1 MDLVPPVQGLAEL
14 ILRGFERQQIL
25 PRMETL
31 AEKIRLFEGLT
42 EEQIQRL
49 GAACAKASFSEG
61 DQIFSAGDECGE
73 TYLLLEGEVQI
84 LMADGERAVGK
95 VGPGECLGEISLLM
109 GTKHSAAALVSSPVR
124 AAVLPRNDLQ
134 DLVRQR
140 PDIGVVLF
148 RNLARGLGEKLRR
161 ADLGQ

>member
-1 MDLVPPVQGLAEL
+1 
-14 ILRGFERQQIL
+14 
-25 PRMETL
+25 
-31 AEKIRLFEGLT
+31 
-42 EEQIQRL
+42 
-49 GAACAKASFSEG
+49 
-61 DQIFSAGDECGE
+61 
-73 TYLLLEGEVQI
+73 
-84 LMADGERAVGK
+84 
-95 VGPGECLGEISLLM
+95 M